1 MKWIYVTFKRDLHR
15 YDHMYKKTKM
25 KYRQQFLKQGDSA
38 IARFKIT
45 NGMICLET
53 YKDFPPMALSYHV
66 MIVKQFGKVL
76 KIIS

>member
-1 MKWIYVTFKRDLHR
+1 
-15 YDHMYKKTKM
+15 M